1 MIIFIDTPAL
11 PFTFLLRMKM
21 KMFYTRYVWKV
32 DAVCS
37 FFFFFL
43 KINPPL
49 FTVILLFVCYNKL
62 TSMSTLYRIDLSCV
76 QPHFFF
82 FKGSTGSMDVS
93 KCMCVWC
100 QQICRTVAL
109 LFLCGRGH
117 GPELLTNT
125 PVTHRFPYSISHRTS
140 VHFDPEDILCLLSI
154 WSRTAAQRSQQKRGK
169 KADLGSSAVH

>member
-1 MIIFIDTPAL
+1 MIIFINTPAL
-11 PFTFLLRMKM
+11 PFTLLLRMKM
-21 KMFYTRYVWKV
+21 KMFYTRSLFERLMLS
-32 DAVCS
+32 AP
-37 FFFFFL
+37 FL
-43 KINPPL
+43 KINPPS

-76 QPHFFF
+76 QPLFFEKF
-82 FKGSTGSMDVS
+82 NRFNGDVS
-93 KCMCVWC
+93 KCVCVWC

-169 KADLGSSAVH
+169 KQI